1 MNRSFGLL
9 AALAAPTA
17 LALFLCLLILDWGV
31 TFGTRDIGGL
41 VAFICV
47 AVFSEMR
54 AVDFRFG
61 TGKQQPRSS
70 MAFLPFL
77 GMIAIFSPP
86 ISVVVVV
93 SVVAISQLLLRR
105 NAFMRAAYNMSQAGV
120 CAAVAAAVYH
130 GLPIG
135 LAAFPFAAIIFFA
148 ANIILSALAIAYIK
162 GEGVRPVLAQIMGPN
177 FANLRYDFLASP
189 IAAVP
194 VLLYDLTEF
203 GILVIVFPLLLFH
216 HFHVSKQQY
225 LDAHKDLLRALVKA
239 IETRDPYTSGHS
251 VRVATMA
258 REIAKNLRLPGRRVD
273 KIETAALL
281 HDIGKI
287 DPLYSNVLRKPHD
300 LTAEERLLIQT
311 HAVRGADLLADLQS
325 VDAEVTLAV
334 RHHHERF
341 DGRGYPSGLVGD
353 EIPLAAR
360 IIMLCDSVDAMLS
373 DRPYR
378 KALSVAT
385 VQKELLK
392 CAGTQFDPDIVSI
405 VLKHDTLLTAAA
417 LTAPETS
424 REKQLLAVM

>member
-9 AALAAPTA
+9 TALAAPVA
-17 LALFLCLLILDWGV
+17 LALFLCLLIPDWGV
-31 TFGTRDIGGL
+31 AFGTRDVGGL

-54 AVDFRFG
+54 SVDFRFG

-86 ISVVVVV
+86 ISVTVVV
-93 SVVAISQLLLRR
+93 SVITISQLLLRR
-105 NAFMRAAYNMSQAGV
+105 NDLLRAAYNMSQAGV
-120 CAAVAAAVYH
+120 CAALAAAVYH

-135 LAAFPFAAIIFFA
+135 LAAFPLAAIIFFA
-148 ANIILSALAIAYIK
+148 ANIILSAMAIAYIK
-162 GEGVRPVLAQIMGPN
+162 REAVRSVLAQIMGPN
-177 FANLRYDFLASP
+177 LANLKYDFLASP

-251 VRVATMA
+251 VRVASMA
-258 REIAKNLRLPGRRVD
+258 REIAKNLRLPGRRID

-287 DPLYSNVLRKPHD
+287 DPLFSNVLRKPHD

-325 VDAEVTLAV
+325 VDPEVTLAV

-353 EIPLAAR
+353 QIPLAAR

-378 KALSVAT
+378 KALPVAT

-392 CAGTQFDPDIVSI
+392 CAGTQFDPEIVSI

-417 LTAPETS
+417 LTAPDTS

>member
-1 MNRSFGLL
+1 
-9 AALAAPTA
+9 
-17 LALFLCLLILDWGV
+17 
-31 TFGTRDIGGL
+31 
-41 VAFICV
+41 
-47 AVFSEMR
+47 
-54 AVDFRFG
+54 
-61 TGKQQPRSS
+61 
-70 MAFLPFL
+70 
-77 GMIAIFSPP
+77 
-86 ISVVVVV
+86 
-93 SVVAISQLLLRR
+93 
-105 NAFMRAAYNMSQAGV
+105 
-120 CAAVAAAVYH
+120 
-130 GLPIG
+130 
-135 LAAFPFAAIIFFA
+135 
-148 ANIILSALAIAYIK
+148 
-162 GEGVRPVLAQIMGPN
+162 
-177 FANLRYDFLASP
+177 
-189 IAAVP
+189 
-194 VLLYDLTEF
+194 
-203 GILVIVFPLLLFH
+203 VIVFPLLLFH

>member
-9 AALAAPTA
+9 TALAAPAA

-86 ISVVVVV
+86 ISVAVVV

-120 CAAVAAAVYH
+120 CAALAAALYH

-135 LAAFPFAAIIFFA
+135 LAAFPLAAIIFFA
-148 ANIILSALAIAYIK
+148 ANIILSALAIAHIK
-162 GEGVRPVLAQIMGPN
+162 GEAVRSVLAQIVGPN

-258 REIAKNLRLPGRRVD
+258 RDIAKNLRLPGRRID

-287 DPLYSNVLRKPHD
+287 DPMYSNVLRKPHD
-300 LTAEERLLIQT
+300 LTGEERLLIQT
-311 HAVRGADLLADLQS
+311 HAVKGADLLADLQS

-341 DGRGYPSGLVGD
+341 DGRGYPSGLVGNQ
-353 EIPLAAR
+353 IPLAAR

-378 KALSVAT
+378 KALTVPT

-392 CAGTQFDPDIVSI
+392 CAGTQFDPEIVAI

-417 LTAPETS
+417 LTAPAPS